1 MSHTVSIRNLIAHAV
16 GGGWGYGAPKAS
28 TELVVV
34 IRGADFPAIAVGDG
48 SLVPVR
54 WEERKKLPTRLLV
67 PGDIVLEISGGT
79 SDRPTGRTVFVSE
92 RLLESIG
99 KPTIPASFC
108 RLVRVDQTKADPY
121 YVYWWLQEMY
131 AAGRTW
137 AYQNRSTGIANFQF
151 EHFLDAEM
159 IYLPSIEEQRA
170 IAATLGALDD
180 KIESNRRAIDLAE
193 QLADQL
199 FAVKVADLIVLTDV
213 AVLTMGSS
221 PPGDTYNLDG
231 VGLPFYQG
239 VRDFGR
245 RYPGHR
251 VWTTGAVRLAYDN
264 DSLVSV
270 RAPVGELNRSLET
283 CCIGRGV
290 AAVSSEFPSCIYYA
304 LRASD
309 ATWEPFQHE
318 GTVFGA
324 INKSDLSNARL
335 PWPASDALDALENQ
349 LSAIDDKIRSL
360 SKEIE
365 ELTSLRDT
373 LLPELLS
380 GRIRFPEVQEA
391 IEAAI

>member
-1 MSHTVSIRNLIAHAV
+1 VNE
-16 GGGWGYGAPKAS
+16 Y
-28 TELVVV
+28 
-34 IRGADFPAIAVGDG
+34 
-48 SLVPVR
+48 
-54 WEERKKLPTRLLV
+54 LLY
-67 PGDIVLEISGGT
+67 
-79 SDRPTGRTVFVSE
+79 F
-92 RLLESIG
+92 LESLADRWNEFESSGSVFANLG
-99 KPTIPASFC
+99 KTDLGNVLIP
-108 RLVRVDQTKADPY
+108 
-121 YVYWWLQEMY
+121 
-131 AAGRTW
+131 
-137 AYQNRSTGIANFQF
+137 
-151 EHFLDAEM
+151 
-159 IYLPSIEEQRA
+159 LPPLSEQRA

-193 QLADQL
+193 HLADQL
-199 FAVKVADLIVLTDV
+199 FAINAVDVVMLTDV
-213 AVLTMGSS
+213 AGLTMGSS

-251 VWTTGAVRLAYDN
+251 VWTTGAIRLAHDN

-290 AAVSSEFPSCIYYA
+290 AAISSKFSSSIYYA

-335 PWPASDALDALENQ
+335 SWPASDALDSLENQ
-349 LSAIDDKIRSL
+349 LSAIDEKIRSL

-365 ELTSLRDT
+365 VLTALRDT

-380 GRIRFPEVQEA
+380 GRLQAGEAKEV
-391 IEAAI
+391 IL